1 MEQFN
6 AAQEAINNMSE
17 KELRE
22 LEKAND
28 ELFSGLSVGMNRHER
43 RKAEKLERTN
53 KATMRETVLDELIAD
68 ADKELEDGWVSVED
82 ALPHEEGAVICYFS
96 DGVIET
102 FMFDRHDVDGIW
114 GVHNVVVT
122 HWQPLP
128 AQPMEVN
135 DE

>member
-28 ELFSGLSVGMNRHER
+28 ELFSGLSVGMNQHER

-68 ADKELEDGWVSVED
+68 ADKELEDG
-82 ALPHEEGAVICYFS
+82 G
-96 DGVIET
+96 
-102 FMFDRHDVDGIW
+102 
-114 GVHNVVVT
+114 
-122 HWQPLP
+122 
-128 AQPMEVN
+128 
-135 DE
+135 

>member
-28 ELFSGLSVGMNRHER
+28 ELFSGLSVGMNQHER

-53 KATMRETVLDELIAD
+53 K
-68 ADKELEDGWVSVED
+68 VS
-82 ALPHEEGAVICYFS
+82 
-96 DGVIET
+96 
-102 FMFDRHDVDGIW
+102 
-114 GVHNVVVT
+114 NK
-122 HWQPLP
+122 
-128 AQPMEVN
+128 
-135 DE
+135 

>member
-1 MEQFN
+1 MN
-6 AAQEAINNMSE
+6 
-17 KELRE
+17 ELNIE
-22 LEKAND
+22 EI
-28 ELFSGLSVGMNRHER
+28 
-43 RKAEKLERTN
+43 EKLMVDAKTKYEN
-53 KATMRETVLDELIAD
+53 LVVQMDEVRLRDRNAQILRD
-68 ADKELEDGWVSVED
+68 FYIKEVPHLLEIISSLLNRVEELEDGWVSVED

-114 GVHNVVVT
+114 GAHNVVVT

-128 AQPMEVN
+128 APPMEKD